1 MIAPHRHA
9 PPTRPPAA
17 AGSSRGCLPPRR
29 PAAVAASPPCG
40 RSCLAALRPQLPR
53 RPSLQPLD
61 YSAPQPAAPAAACR
75 RISPH
80 PVQLAPPAHS
90 LHCHTSLTA
99 SMAHAQPPLL
109 RPPLA
114 LLPPKPAA
122 WLDAGGR
129 RRLADCRMRPAP
141 LPAFLTC
148 RPPPPGARQRA
159 FRTGAACGSR
169 WGAPPPALDG
179 VPAGRAPAGG
189 RTHARPHAPPHGI
202 APSAVQRTVDAA
214 AARPP

>member
-1 MIAPHRHA
+1 MP

-17 AGSSRGCLPPRR
+17 AGSSRGCSPPCR
-29 PAAVAASPPCG
+29 PAALPPCRPAAIVAASPPC
-40 RSCLAALRPQLPR
+40 RPAALPPA
-53 RPSLQPLD
+53 LQPLD
-61 YSAPQPAAPAAACR
+61 SSAPQSAAPAAACR
-75 RISPH
+75 RISPP
-80 PVQLAPPAHS
+80 PVQLAPPVHS

-99 SMAHAQPPLL
+99 PMAHAQPPLL

-148 RPPPPGARQRA
+148 RPPSPPGARQRA

-169 WGAPPPALDG
+169 WGAPPGARQRACR
-179 VPAGRAPAGG
+179 AGAGG
-189 RTHARPHAPPHGI
+189 RPHARPTPRPATRDSSERRAADGSMP
-202 APSAVQRTVDAA
+202 AA